1 MKSWRAIFNK
11 EAPLSDDELINYL
24 KNEVNADEMH
34 DLEQR
39 IAASDFNMDAL
50 EGLSA
55 FKDKSQI
62 ANTTQLL
69 NQQLKKQI
77 SKNKSKRRKRNIE
90 GQQWII
96 LVTMAILLLSI
107 FGYLLIHFSR

>member
-34 DLEQR
+34 DLEQK

-62 ANTTQLL
+62 ANTTHLL

-77 SKNKSKRRKRNIE
+77 NKSKSKRRKKNIE
-90 GQQWII
+90 SQQWII
-96 LVTMAILLLSI
+96 LVTLAILLLSI
-107 FGYLLIHFSR
+107 FGYLLIHYSR

>member
-50 EGLSA
+50 EGLSE
-55 FKDKSQI
+55 FKDKSKI
-62 ANTTQLL
+62 ISTTQLL
-69 NQQLKKQI
+69 NKQLKKQI
-77 SKNKSKRRKRNIE
+77 SNSKSKRKNRKIE
-90 GQQWII
+90 NQQWIVV
-96 LVTMAILLLSI
+96 VTLSILLLI
-107 FGYLLIHFSR
+107 ILGYFLIHYSR